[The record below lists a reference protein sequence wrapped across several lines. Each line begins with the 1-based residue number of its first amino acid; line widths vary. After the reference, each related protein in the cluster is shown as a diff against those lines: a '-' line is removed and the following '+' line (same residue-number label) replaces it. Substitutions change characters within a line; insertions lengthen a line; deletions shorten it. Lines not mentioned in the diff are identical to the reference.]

1 MLRGRRQTQKATYYM
16 IHLYEMFRIDE
27 SIGTE
32 NALVV
37 ARGRKEGE
45 IGVTDDGQRVSFGG
59 EMGISRNKTGE
70 MVLQ

>member
-1 MLRGRRQTQKATYYM
+1 M

>member
-1 MLRGRRQTQKATYYM
+1 MLRGRRQTQKATYCM

-45 IGVTDDGQRVSFGG
+45 IGVTDDG
-59 EMGISRNKTGE
+59 
-70 MVLQ
+70 